1 MRIVETQALVGR
13 PILKRPN
20 SLFFPTFLPLSPPFS
35 LLILSSFYKDIIN
48 MEKGLFKIFGICY
61 SGGIINV
68 GIKADKSVGV
78 KAMYSKGLRCQ
89 ISRLNALG

>member
-1 MRIVETQALVGR
+1 
-13 PILKRPN
+13 
-20 SLFFPTFLPLSPPFS
+20 
-35 LLILSSFYKDIIN
+35 
-48 MEKGLFKIFGICY
+48 MEKGLFKIFGIYY

-68 GIKADKSVGV
+68 GVKADKSVGV